1 MSFRISFIVTTLAI
15 TACGQSVA
23 PNTLS
28 RAAGEELVVLSN
40 RADLVSG
47 NDVLVALAEP
57 AAAGSTISFSAN
69 GQPVPSI
76 GGLDSSGRYVALV
89 SELPLGAVTLSS
101 STGGSTQLIMHPN
114 GGPVFSGPQLQPWG
128 CQEGA
133 VDAQCNQPVQYTFLY
148 KPTNGSGLQ
157 PYDPENPPDD
167 VDETTT
173 QTGQTVPFIV
183 RQELGYQARD
193 QYVIS
198 MLWQP
203 DQPWTPWAPQ
213 PQWNGKL
220 LITHGGSCGTGRSAG
235 QAPDTGDVMALG
247 LGFAVASTALDNL
260 GHNCNVVTAAESLV
274 MMKERLIEQYGALR
288 YTIGTGCS
296 GGAITQLMVSNAYP
310 GVYQGNITACT
321 YPDVFST
328 GAQFADLHAL
338 RLYFE
343 NPLSWGAGVV
353 WEPNQ
358 MALVEG
364 HIAHVNAITTD
375 ELFFK
380 NVTNPVGTCAGP
392 ASYHPET
399 NPGGVRCGL
408 LDYLI
413 NQSGPRDPSVWSPME
428 VAAGKGFGGNPI
440 DNVGIQYGLSALQQ
454 GLILP
459 SQFVDL
465 NEKIGGFDIDIR
477 KQAERTK
484 ADSPA
489 LANAYRSGE
498 LNQANNL
505 NRVAI
510 INSTGPD
517 PGAAHD
523 TVHAFWVRRRLD
535 REHGNHDNHIMWAG
549 PVVLFGDLTYT
560 DRSLLAMDR
569 WLGAVEA
576 DRSDLPL
583 PEKLTK
589 NKPADIQDECLSGTG
604 QAIAGPECVELV
616 EPLIAYSSP
625 RFVAGAPGTDDVL
638 KCQLKPFSRN
648 DDYGLIPFTEAEWTR
663 LEAVFRDGVC
673 DYSQPGVD
681 QQGAVAW
688 MQYGDATTHVYGGQ
702 PLPPAPQGSGAGWAS
717 PAFGIFR

>member
-1 MSFRISFIVTTLAI
+1 MSLRLSFAFVTLALA
-15 TACGQSVA
+15 ACDNSSVPDSPQA
-23 PNTLS
+23 DSSNVLT
-28 RAAGEELVVLSN
+28 VLSN

-47 NDVLVALAEP
+47 NDVLVAMDVRNASDLSNVTFLAN
-57 AAAGSTISFSAN
+57 GST
-69 GQPVPSI
+69 VPSV
-76 GGLDSSGRYVALV
+76 GGIDSSGRYVARV
-89 SELPLGAVTLSS
+89 SEVPLGSVTLTSS
-101 STGGSTQLIMHPN
+101 LGGTAALVMHPN

-133 VDAQCNQPVQYTFLY
+133 VDAQCNKPPQYSYLY
-148 KPTNGSGLQ
+148 KSTSGSSLQ
-157 PYDPENPPDD
+157 SYDPANPPSD
-167 VDETTT
+167 VAVTTT
-173 QTGQTVPFIV
+173 QNGETVPFIV
-183 RQELGYQARD
+183 RQETGYQARD
-193 QYVIS
+193 QYVIM

-203 DQPWTPWAPQ
+203 DQPWDPWAPQ
-213 PQWNGKL
+213 PQWNHKL
-220 LITHGGSCGTGRSAG
+220 LITHGGSCGTGRAAGEAPSA
-235 QAPDTGDVMALG
+235 ADVGALG

-274 MMKERLIEQYGALR
+274 MMKERLVEQYGTLR
-288 YTIGTGCS
+288 YTGCS
-296 GGAITQLMVSNAYP
+296 GGAITQLMTSNAYP

-343 NPLSWGAGVV
+343 NPLTWGLGVI
-353 WEPNQ
+353 WSPTQ
-358 MALVEG
+358 MADVEG
-364 HIAHVNAITTD
+364 HIAHLNAITTD
-375 ELFFK
+375 LLFFT
-380 NVTNPVGTCAGP
+380 NVTNPVGNCAGDLGYDP
-392 ASYHPET
+392 VT

-428 VAAGKGFGGNPI
+428 IAAGKGFGGNPI
-440 DNVGIQYGLSALQQ
+440 DNVGIQYGLTALQR

-465 NEKIGGFDIDIR
+465 NEKVGGFDIDI
-477 KQAERTK
+477 KKTAERTK

-498 LNQANNL
+498 LNSANNL

-510 INSTGPD
+510 ITSTGPD

-535 REHGNHDNHIMWAG
+535 REHGNHDNQVMWAG
-549 PVVLFGDLTYT
+549 PVVLMGDVTYSGRAFT
-560 DRSLLAMDR
+560 MMDR
-569 WLGAVEA
+569 WLEAVEA
-576 DRSDLPL
+576 DTSDIPL

-589 NKPADIQDECLSGTG
+589 NKPADVRDECLSGLG
-604 QAIAGPECVELV
+604 QVIAGPECVAAI

-638 KCQLKPFSRN
+638 KCQLKSFSRD
-648 DDYGLIPFTEAEWTR
+648 DDYGLVPFTEGEWAR
-663 LEAVFRDGVC
+663 LETLFADGIC
-673 DYSQPGVD
+673 DYSKPGVD
-681 QQGAVAW
+681 QQGAVEW
-688 MQYGDATTHVYGGQ
+688 MQYGDAINHVYGGAQ
-702 PLPPAPQGSGAGWAS
+702 LPPTPKDSGMGLAS
-717 PAFGIFR
+717 PAFGLFR